1 MFKNNSEAGENKNN
15 KEEQKLLNEIV
26 LQMQKNKQDSNCSET
41 LHYSAHCDYA
51 TKRKFDL
58 KKHMRSKHSPK
69 LNQEDVN
76 HVITNSTQYAPN
88 EDIDEAIEV
97 WKIYKF
103 LQRMK
108 KK

>member
-1 MFKNNSEAGENKNN
+1 MNT
-15 KEEQKLLNEIV
+15 QV
-26 LQMQKNKQDSNCSET
+26 LCGKCSET
-41 LHYSAHCDYA
+41 VKYFYCAHCDYA
-51 TKRKFDL
+51 TKRKIDL
-58 KKHMRSKHSPK
+58 KRHMRSKHSPK

>member
-1 MFKNNSEAGENKNN
+1 MQLQEN
-15 KEEQKLLNEIV
+15 LII
-26 LQMQKNKQDSNCSET
+26 
-41 LHYSAHCDYA
+41 A
-51 TKRKFDL
+51 
-58 KKHMRSKHSPK
+58 
-69 LNQEDVN
+69 
-76 HVITNSTQYAPN
+76 NSTQYAPN